1 MSTPTPEPDRPAPGR
16 PPGPAR
22 RRWTAALNGFMPVI
36 SAALALGLIV
46 GLLMVSAAPGGHEHG
61 ALASSEE
68 GAAAPA
74 AGGAALPGKGKK
86 VTLDFEEGDMYI
98 KPNKVTVPAGADVTV
113 NVVNK
118 GSQAHTLSLLGKT
131 NKQLEPGKSET
142 QHWGVLT
149 ESTQAWCVIPGHK
162 DAGMLVEI
170 TVTGGESTKAAGTT
184 AAAAAGAGTTGAGTT
199 GDTANAK
206 IDPAAK
212 PADGWKPFDPTAP
225 ANDGKD
231 VHEATFTVT
240 EKEIEVAPGVKQT
253 RWTYN
258 GTAPGPTL
266 RGTVGDTFRIKLV
279 NKGSMGHSIDF
290 HASKV
295 APNVQMRT
303 IKPGETLV
311 YEFTAQFS
319 GIFTY
324 HCGSDPM
331 IYHMGNGMH
340 GALIVDPPDL
350 PKVDKELVLIQ
361 SELYLGPQG
370 KPGDL
375 KKMQAGEYDAVVFNG
390 YHNQYVHAPIKVR
403 PGDRVRVWVD
413 DGGPNENIAFHVVGT
428 IFDTVWKEGA
438 YTLRRDNKEKG
449 GAQVL
454 DLQPTQGGFVEFTLP
469 DAGTYPFLGHR
480 MKNMAAGGLGV
491 FQVG

>member
-1 MSTPTPEPDRPAPGR
+1 MPITPAPDHPAPDRPPA
-16 PPGPAR
+16 PAR
-22 RRWTAALNGFMPVI
+22 ARCRWTAAFSGLLPVI

-46 GLLMVSAAPGGHEHG
+46 GLLMVSASPGHEHG
-61 ALASSEE
+61 TL
-68 GAAAPA
+68 AAAEGGASA
-74 AGGAALPGKGKK
+74 AGGEAALPGKGKK

-131 NKQLEPGKSET
+131 NAQLEPGKSET

-170 TVTGGESTKAAGTT
+170 TVTGGQN
-184 AAAAAGAGTTGAGTT
+184 AAAAAGGTAAGPAASGAAAT
-199 GDTANAK
+199 GDAANAK

-212 PADGWKPFDPTAP
+212 PAAGWKPYDPAAP
-225 ANDGKD
+225 VNDGKD

-258 GTAPGPTL
+258 GTAPGPVL
-266 RGTVGDTFRIKLV
+266 RGDVGDTFRIKLV

-311 YEFTAQFS
+311 YEFKASFS

-340 GALIVDPPDL
+340 GALIVDPPGLD
-350 PKVDKELVLIQ
+350 KVDKELVLVQ

-375 KKMQAGEYDAVVFNG
+375 KKMQSGEYDAVVFNG
-390 YHNQYVHAPIKVR
+390 YHNQYVHAPVKVKA
-403 PGDRVRVWVD
+403 GDRVRVWVD
-413 DGGPNENIAFHVVGT
+413 DGGPNENVAFHVVGT

-469 DAGTYPFLGHR
+469 DAGTYPFLGHK

>member
-1 MSTPTPEPDRPAPGR
+1 MPITPAPDH
-16 PPGPAR
+16 PAPDGPSAPAAR
-22 RRWTAALNGFMPVI
+22 RRWAAALNGLLPAI

-46 GLLMVSAAPGGHEHG
+46 GLLMVSASPGHGHG
-61 ALASSEE
+61 TLAS
-68 GAAAPA
+68 AAGEAPA
-74 AGGAALPGKGKK
+74 ASAGGGAALPGKGKK

-118 GSQAHTLSLLGKT
+118 GAMNHTFSLLGKT
-131 NKQLEPGKSET
+131 SKELEPGKSET

-162 DAGMLVEI
+162 EAGMLVEV
-170 TVTGGESTKAAGTT
+170 TVTGGESAAT
-184 AAAAAGAGTTGAGTT
+184 AAAGGTGAAAAKAGAAG
-199 GDTANAK
+199 DSANAK

-212 PADGWKPFDPTAP
+212 PAAGWKPHDPTAP

-258 GTAPGPTL
+258 GSAPGPTL
-266 RGTVGDTFRIKLV
+266 RGSVGDTFRIKLV

-311 YEFTAQFS
+311 YEFKAQFA

-340 GALIVDPPDL
+340 GAVIVDPPKLD
-350 PKVDKELVLIQ
+350 KVDKELVLVQ

-370 KPGDL
+370 KPGDMN
-375 KKMQAGEYDAVVFNG
+375 KMLAGEYDAVVFNG
-390 YHNQYVHAPIKVR
+390 YHNQYVHAPIKVK

-428 IFDTVWKEGA
+428 IFDTVWKDGA
-438 YTLRRDNKEKG
+438 YRVRKDNADKG

-469 DAGTYPFLGHR
+469 DAGTYAFLGHK
-480 MKNMAAGGLGV
+480 MQNMAAGGVGV

>member
-1 MSTPTPEPDRPAPGR
+1 MSTTPAPDDPASGG
-16 PPGPAR
+16 PSVPAR
-22 RRWTAALNGFMPVI
+22 RRWTASLSGFLPAV

-46 GLLMVSAAPGGHEHG
+46 GLIMVGAAPGDHRHG
-61 ALASSEE
+61 TLAASEE
-68 GAAAPA
+68 GAPSSSGGG
-74 AGGAALPGKGKK
+74 GGAALPGKGKK
-86 VTLDFEEGDMYI
+86 VTLQFEEGDMYI
-98 KPNKVTVPAGADVTV
+98 KPSKVTVPAGADVTV

-118 GSQAHTLSLLGKT
+118 GSQNHTFSLLGKT
-131 NKQLEPGKSET
+131 SRQLEPGKSET

-162 DAGMLVEI
+162 EAGMLVDV
-170 TVTGGESTKAAGTT
+170 TVTGGASASTAAGGTT
-184 AAAAAGAGTTGAGTT
+184 AAASGAAAT
-199 GDTANAK
+199 GDPADAK

-212 PADGWKPFDPTAP
+212 PGDGWKPYDPTAP
-225 ANDGKD
+225 VNDGKD

-240 EKEIEVAPGVKQT
+240 EKELEVAPGVKQT

-258 GTAPGPTL
+258 GTAPGPVL
-266 RGTVGDTFRIKLV
+266 RGSVGDTFRIKLV

-311 YEFTAQFS
+311 YEFTAQFA

-340 GALIVDPPDL
+340 GAVIVDPPKLD
-350 PKVDKELVLIQ
+350 KVDKELVLVQ

-370 KPGDL
+370 KPADL
-375 KKMQAGEYDAVVFNG
+375 KKMQAGDYDAVVFNG
-390 YHNQYVHAPIKVR
+390 YHNQYVHAPIKVKA
-403 PGDRVRVWVD
+403 GDRVRVWVD

-438 YTLRRDNKEKG
+438 YTLRRDNDEKG

-469 DAGTYPFLGHR
+469 DAGTYPFLGHK

>member
-1 MSTPTPEPDRPAPGR
+1 MSTTPAPDDPASGG
-16 PPGPAR
+16 PSAPAR
-22 RRWTAALNGFMPVI
+22 RHWTAALNGYLPAI

-46 GLLMVSAAPGGHEHG
+46 GLLMVGFAPGDQHG
-61 ALASSEE
+61 TLAASQEAGSSSSSS
-68 GAAAPA
+68 
-74 AGGAALPGKGKK
+74 GGGDAALPGKGKK
-86 VTLDFEEGDMYI
+86 VTLEFEEGDMYI

-113 NVVNK
+113 KVVNK
-118 GSQAHTLSLLGKT
+118 GSMNHTFSLLGKT
-131 NKQLEPGKSET
+131 NKELEPGQSET

-149 ESTQAWCVIPGHK
+149 ESTQAWCVVPGHK
-162 DAGMLVEI
+162 EAGMLVDV
-170 TVTGGESTKAAGTT
+170 TVTGGKT
-184 AAAAAGAGTTGAGTT
+184 ASAAAGDTGAAASGTAA
-199 GDTANAK
+199 GDSANAK

-212 PADGWKPFDPTAP
+212 PAAGWKPHDPTAP

-231 VHEATFTVT
+231 VHEVTFTVT

-258 GTAPGPTL
+258 GSAPGPTL
-266 RGTVGDTFRIKLV
+266 RGSVGDTFRIKLV

-295 APNVQMRT
+295 APNVEMRT

-311 YEFTAQFS
+311 YEFKAQFA

-331 IYHMGNGMH
+331 IYHIGNGMH
-340 GALIVDPPDL
+340 GAVIVDPPKLD
-350 PKVDKELVLIQ
+350 KVDKELVLVQ

-370 KPGDL
+370 KPGDMA
-375 KKMQAGEYDAVVFNG
+375 KMMAGEYDAVVFNG
-390 YHNQYVHAPIKVR
+390 YHNQYVHAPIKVK

-428 IFDTVWKEGA
+428 IFDTVWKDGA
-438 YTLRRDNKEKG
+438 YLVRKGNADKG

-469 DAGTYPFLGHR
+469 DAGTYAFLGHKMR
-480 MKNMAAGGLGV
+480 NMAAGGVGV

>member
-1 MSTPTPEPDRPAPGR
+1 MSVTPAPDHPAPDRPPGSR
-16 PPGPAR
+16 LG
-22 RRWTAALNGFMPVI
+22 RWASALNGVLPVV

-46 GLLMVSAAPGGHEHG
+46 GLLMVSASFGNSTGT
-61 ALASSEE
+61 LASSAE
-68 GAAAPA
+68 GTSSSSGGS
-74 AGGAALPGKGKK
+74 GGAALPGKGKK
-86 VTLDFEEGDMYI
+86 VTLNFEEGDMYI

-131 NKQLEPGKSET
+131 SNQLQPGKSET

-149 ESTQAWCVIPGHK
+149 ESTQAWCVVPGHK
-162 DAGMLVEI
+162 EAGMLVEI
-170 TVTGGESTKAAGTT
+170 TVTGGESGTAASGTT
-184 AAAAAGAGTTGAGTT
+184 AAAGGDKAT
-199 GDTANAK
+199 GDSANAK

-212 PADGWKPFDPTAP
+212 PAAGWKPHDPTAP

-231 VHEATFTVT
+231 VHEVTFTVT

-258 GTAPGPTL
+258 GSAPGPTL
-266 RGTVGDTFRIKLV
+266 RGNVGDTFRIKLV

-295 APNVQMRT
+295 APNVEMRT

-311 YEFTAQFS
+311 YEFKAQFA

-340 GALIVDPPDL
+340 GAVIVDPPKLD
-350 PKVDKELVLIQ
+350 KVDKELVLVQ

-370 KPGDL
+370 KPGDMA
-375 KKMQAGEYDAVVFNG
+375 KMLAGDYDAVVFNG
-390 YHNQYVHAPIKVR
+390 YHNQYVHAPIKVK

-428 IFDTVWKEGA
+428 IFDTVWKDGA
-438 YTLRRDNKEKG
+438 YRVRKGNAEKG

-469 DAGTYPFLGHR
+469 DAGTYPFLGHK
-480 MKNMAAGGLGV
+480 MKNMAVGGVGV

>member
-1 MSTPTPEPDRPAPGR
+1 MSTTPAPDHPAPGR
-16 PPGPAR
+16 RPGFR
-22 RRWTAALNGFMPVI
+22 LGRWTAALNGFLPAI

-46 GLLMVSAAPGGHEHG
+46 GLLMVSVSPGGHSG
-61 ALASSEE
+61 TLASAE
-68 GAAAPA
+68 GASSS

-86 VTLDFEEGDMYI
+86 ITLDFEEGDMYI

-118 GSQAHTLSLLGKT
+118 GSMAHTLSLLGKT
-131 NKQLEPGKSET
+131 NKQLQPGESET

-149 ESTQAWCVIPGHK
+149 ESTQAWCVVAGHK

-170 TVTGGESTKAAGTT
+170 TVTGGESGTT
-184 AAAAAGAGTTGAGTT
+184 AAAGADAPAAAAADGG
-199 GDTANAK
+199 NAK

-212 PADGWKPFDPTAP
+212 PGDGWKAFDPTAP
-225 ANDGKD
+225 VNDGKD
-231 VHEATFTVT
+231 VHEVTFTVT

-266 RGTVGDTFRIKLV
+266 RGDVGDTFRIKLV

-295 APNVQMRT
+295 APNVEMRT

-311 YEFTAQFS
+311 YEFKARFS

-340 GALIVDPPDL
+340 GAVIVDPPKLD
-350 PKVDKELVLIQ
+350 KVDKELVLVQ

-370 KPGDL
+370 GPGDL
-375 KKMQAGEYDAVVFNG
+375 KKMMSGQYDAVVFNG
-390 YHNQYVHAPIKVR
+390 YHNQYVHAPIKVK
-403 PGDRVRVWVD
+403 PGDRVRVWLD

-428 IFDTVWKEGA
+428 IFDTVWKDGA
-438 YTLRRDNKEKG
+438 YRVRKDNADKG

-469 DAGTYPFLGHR
+469 DAGTYAFLGHKMR
-480 MKNMAAGGLGV
+480 NMAAGGVGV